1 MFTTGSTEG
10 ELPIEKKPDVSDKSI
25 LTKAAEILWSTSGL
39 FERWRNEMMDSRRYQ
54 DPRNQDS
61 EYSRRLRE
69 LEGQIQDID
78 REQRGFRMG
87 DDHYGGG
94 KETTW
99 KDWIL
104 GLVGLL
110 IVGWLARLDMK
121 LDDISDLRAQ
131 QKQMEK
137 RQDQTDKHL
146 ESTDSRVDRL
156 ETRVYR
162 GAQ

>member
-1 MFTTGSTEG
+1 MTTSGVFNEEHS
-10 ELPIEKKPDVSDKSI
+10 LPTPKKPDAIEKSI
-25 LTKAAEILWSTSGL
+25 LTKSAEILWSAAGL
-39 FERWRNEMMDSRRYQ
+39 FERWRNEMMESRRYQ
-54 DPRNQDS
+54 DPRNQDPD
-61 EYSRRLRE
+61 YSRRLRE

-87 DDHYGGG
+87 DYHESGG
-94 KETTW
+94 KETSW
-99 KDWIL
+99 KDWVL

-110 IVGWLARLDMK
+110 IVAWLGR
-121 LDDISDLRAQ
+121 ISL
-131 QKQMEK
+131 QMETLQATIIEQK
-137 RQDQTDKHL
+137 MMEKHM

>member
-1 MFTTGSTEG
+1 MFTTGSTG

-25 LTKAAEILWSTSGL
+25 LTKAAEILWSASGL

-54 DPRNQDS
+54 DPRDQDS

-94 KETTW
+94 KETSW
-99 KDWIL
+99 KDWVL

-110 IVGWLARLDMK
+110 IVAWLGR
-121 LDDISDLRAQ
+121 ISL
-131 QKQMEK
+131 QMETLQATIIEQK
-137 RQDQTDKHL
+137 MMEKHM